1 MCPLEGQKVIVCTP
15 HNYYE
20 EVKVIEG
27 INTIAYKGK
36 EFRGVNI
43 PENEFFESPR
53 AVDIMIIFKSRAQ
66 KTAFLELVDD
76 NKDPAPCRIG
86 PFDFKNC
93 YFYSV
98 TDSAR
103 CCKGHLEKKILA
115 ECDISELT
123 DYEISLL
130 QRKTAPDEDAPD
142 YDDTSDAS
150 EDASQLDCGIYDIT
164 KPKKPPF

>member
-1 MCPLEGQKVIVCTP
+1 MCTP
-15 HNYYE
+15 RITE

-27 INTIAYKGK
+27 INTIAYKGTT
-36 EFRGVNI
+36 FTGVNI

-93 YFYSV
+93 YFYGI
-98 TDSAR
+98 TGSAR
-103 CCKGHLEKKILA
+103 CVKGHLDKKILA
-115 ECDISELT
+115 ECDVSELT
-123 DYEISLL
+123 DYELSLL
-130 QRKTAPDEDAPD
+130 QRKTAPDEDTPD
-142 YDDTSDAS
+142 DAS
-150 EDASQLDCGIYDIT
+150 EDDTTSDISQLDCGIDDIT
-164 KPKKPPF
+164 KPQKPPF

>member
-1 MCPLEGQKVIVCTP
+1 MRPSVGDGKLLCVLLTSKF
-15 HNYYE
+15 E
-20 EVKVIEG
+20 EVKVIDF
-27 INTIAYKGK
+27 TSIAYKGK

-43 PENEFFESPR
+43 PANEFFESPR

-76 NKDPAPCRIG
+76 NKDPASCKIG
-86 PFDFKNC
+86 PFSFKNC

-103 CCKGHLEKKILA
+103 CVKGHLEKKILA
-115 ECDISELT
+115 ECDVSELT

-130 QRKTAPDEDAPD
+130 QRKTAPDDDAPD
-142 YDDTSDAS
+142 DDITS
-150 EDASQLDCGIYDIT
+150 EDTASQLDCGIDDIT

>member
-1 MCPLEGQKVIVCTP
+1 
-15 HNYYE
+15 
-20 EVKVIEG
+20 
-27 INTIAYKGK
+27 
-36 EFRGVNI
+36 
-43 PENEFFESPR
+43 
-53 AVDIMIIFKSRAQ
+53 MIIFKSRAQ

-76 NKDPAPCRIG
+76 NKNPDACKIG
-86 PFDFKNC
+86 PFSFKNC
-93 YFYSV
+93 YFYAI

-103 CCKGHLEKKILA
+103 CCKGHLEKKILS

-142 YDDTSDAS
+142 DAS
-150 EDASQLDCGIYDIT
+150 EDNTTSDISQLDCGIDDIT

>member
-1 MCPLEGQKVIVCTP
+1 MCTP
-15 HNYYE
+15 HITE
-20 EVKVIEG
+20 EVKVIEFTS
-27 INTIAYKGK
+27 IIYKDK

-43 PENEFFESPR
+43 PANEFFESPR
-53 AVDIMIIFKSRAQ
+53 AVDIMLIFKSRAQ

-76 NKDPAPCRIG
+76 NKDPAPCKIG

-93 YFYSV
+93 YFYAI

-103 CCKGHLEKKILA
+103 CVKGHLEKKILS

-130 QRKTAPDEDAPD
+130 QRKTAPDEDVPD
-142 YDDTSDAS
+142 DDNNITSDVDTS
-150 EDASQLDCGIYDIT
+150 SQLDCGIDDIT